1 MLFSAG
7 FGSYG
12 KAKREAGGKH
22 GTLLCLPTWGK
33 RKSVGCA
40 RGAGCPVTRERG
52 DDCLGWRRVLCAC
65 LADVVTKESE
75 DRMENVKVTW
85 RELRIRNEQ
94 LERELRWFR
103 MGTGIAL
110 VGVLVYAL
118 IARMA

>member
-1 MLFSAG
+1 
-7 FGSYG
+7 
-12 KAKREAGGKH
+12 
-22 GTLLCLPTWGK
+22 
-33 RKSVGCA
+33 
-40 RGAGCPVTRERG
+40 
-52 DDCLGWRRVLCAC
+52 
-65 LADVVTKESE
+65 
-75 DRMENVKVTW
+75 MENVKVTW